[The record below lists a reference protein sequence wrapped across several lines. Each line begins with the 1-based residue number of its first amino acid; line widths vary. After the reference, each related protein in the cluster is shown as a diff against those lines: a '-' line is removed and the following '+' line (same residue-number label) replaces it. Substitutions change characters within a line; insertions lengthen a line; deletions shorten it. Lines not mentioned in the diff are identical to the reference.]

1 MKTTIRIFSIIITL
15 ALLAACTPA
24 PTTLP
29 TPTASAAPAATI
41 TPAPT
46 PTPRFEPVPPVI
58 VHETDIFSSLPDF
71 SIDQSQNSGSFDVV
85 DANAVYALYL
95 TQNDRGNWNSEAD
108 FVRAME
114 IYYTNT
120 LASQGIQLVEATV
133 PNRTA
138 SVLVKDNHLVLL
150 NFTPEGALKDI
161 EPGQWSPD
169 STAEWVD
176 AGGPVKPM
184 IGGDGYAYL
193 VRVGLTNG
201 VAYAL
206 FNPIGTTLDN
216 IKDQWIPIR
225 DGQPQK
231 AWNPDTLTWEKT
243 YATTEY
249 TGTFSE
255 EYGEPEFTDSFT
267 YTQETS
273 GISVPIHIGLDTDGL
288 PGAEDN
294 LPISEVH
301 LTDLG
306 QELLGELWLAA
317 CYYRYTEIMGNDV
330 NMEQYLELVK
340 AGQGQVEAY
349 FIDEL
354 TGEKKTGLI
363 DPRNGVSITLTG
375 RSDAP
380 LEPFPANDK
389 YPVHINLSLNSDGQ
403 PIIVVQWNQEAFN
416 YNFNLAT
423 ERGFNDGYFL
433 SRVCMQTMTKG
444 K

>member
-1 MKTTIRIFSIIITL
+1 MKTTIRILSIIVTL

-193 VRVGLTNG
+193 VRFGTG
-201 VAYAL
+201 PTKDIPFAL
-206 FNPIGTTLDN
+206 FNPVGATLDN
-216 IKDQWIPIR
+216 INDKQWIPIR
-225 DGQPQK
+225 DGQPQE
-231 AWNPDTLTWEKT
+231 AWNPDTMKWEKT

-249 TGTFSE
+249 PFTFSE
-255 EYGEPEFTDSFT
+255 KYGQPEFAVSFT
-267 YTQETS
+267 YTQKDT

-288 PGAEDN
+288 PGSEDD

-330 NMEQYLELVK
+330 TMEQYLELVK

-349 FIDEL
+349 YIDEL
-354 TGEKKTGLI
+354 TGKKQTSLI
-363 DPRNGVSITLTG
+363 DPTNGVSITLTG
-375 RSDAP
+375 RSDLP
-380 LEPFPANDK
+380 LERTPYNAQ
-389 YPVHINLSLNSDGQ
+389 YPQHELISLNHQGSIILGSVCK
-403 PIIVVQWNQEAFN
+403 PI
-416 YNFNLAT
+416 YNWPH
-423 ERGFNDGYFL
+423 
-433 SRVCMQTMTKG
+433 G